1 MAWLDPNPEEGVAPM
16 RSGWAYPEAEE
27 VERGLPLADDGPADG
42 PAVDCWHGL
51 AWVESLPRAIRGSLR
66 MLLSPSVRWMLDR
79 TWRRHS
85 D

>member
-1 MAWLDPNPEEGVAPM
+1 MRCGGLAWLDPNPEEGVAPM

-51 AWVESLPRAIRGSLR
+51 AWHGRGQTQG
-66 MLLSPSVRWMLDR
+66 SVGLTIGHRV
-79 TWRRHS
+79 H
-85 D
+85 